1 MPLRPNFGAAVLIL
15 GTLLLAGC
23 GAATVRNGTTAK
35 VASAAHAT
43 AEAAAPAVDTSPE
56 ALELQAEAH
65 AHYAM
70 AVIHDLD
77 DQPQQA
83 NEELCQ
89 AAFCD
94 LSNEPLILEV
104 VRRLIQFKQYDR
116 AAELAAKAAALPNAS
131 GMIFARLG
139 LVYSLLG
146 KNDEAI
152 AASQKAVQKLP
163 DSIAG
168 YQNLARIYLQT
179 GRHEAGLKILDQAAK
194 VPGVDA
200 AFLVDL
206 SELYNAFSR
215 AGVSTNL
222 SAKPLAV
229 EMLNRAAKLNPTNPM
244 LLQKLADGFVMLNE
258 GEKAAG
264 IYQKLLERF
273 PNLPGLREK
282 LAEIYLRRKD
292 RDKAVEQLEA
302 IKRQN
307 PTNPQVYYLLGSAAF
322 DARKMEEA
330 AKNFHEA
337 LLLNDELEPA
347 YYDLSLAQ
355 INLKQSRKALE
366 TLGRAREKFPRAFA
380 GEFFTGIA
388 YASLKEYSNAINHF
402 IAAEVIGRAT
412 DTNRLTHFFYFQL
425 GAAYERNQQL
435 EEAEI
440 NLTKAVR
447 LSPDFAEGLNY
458 LGYMWADRGTNLVQA
473 RECIEKALKLEPE
486 NGAFLDSLAWVFY
499 KLKQPGE
506 ALTRQLKAIELTKEP
521 DATLFDHLGDIYAAM
536 DQRDK
541 AVEAWRKALAL
552 EPSPEIQKK
561 LQPVAGGALPA
572 RQP

>member
-1 MPLRPNFGAAVLIL
+1 
-15 GTLLLAGC
+15 
-23 GAATVRNGTTAK
+23 
-35 VASAAHAT
+35 
-43 AEAAAPAVDTSPE
+43 
-56 ALELQAEAH
+56 
-65 AHYAM
+65 M

-77 DQPQQA
+77 DQPEQA
-83 NEELCQ
+83 NEELYL
-89 AAFCD
+89 AASCD
-94 LSNEPLILEV
+94 PANESLVLEV
-104 VRRLIQFKQYDR
+104 TRRLIFQFKQYDR
-116 AAELAAKAAALPNAS
+116 AAELAAKAAAQPNAS

-139 LVYSLLG
+139 LAYSLLG

-163 DSIAG
+163 DAIVG

-194 VPGVDA
+194 VTGVDA

-206 SELYNAFSR
+206 SELYNAFAR
-215 AGVSTNL
+215 AGVATNQ
-222 SAKPLAV
+222 SAKPLAL

-244 LLQKLADGFVMLNE
+244 LLQKLADGFVTLNDS
-258 GEKAAG
+258 EKAAE

-330 AKNFHEA
+330 AENFHKA

-380 GEFFTGIA
+380 AEFFTGIA
-388 YASLKEYSNAINHF
+388 YASLKEYSNAISHF
-402 IAAEVIGRAT
+402 VAAEVIGRAT

-425 GAAYERNQQL
+425 GAAYERNQQF

-447 LSPDFAEGLNY
+447 LAPDFAEGLNY
-458 LGYMWADRGTNLVQA
+458 LGYMWADRGTNLVQD
-473 RECIEKALKLEPE
+473 REFIERALKIEPE

-499 KLKQPGE
+499 KLNPPRE

-521 DATLFDHLGDIYAAM
+521 DATLFDHLGDIYAAL